1 MDMSDKENLEKHELL
16 SGYID
21 DQLSPRQA
29 TELKRLLNNNPQI
42 EAELKALEQQRN
54 LLRAMPKESAPEGMA
69 QDIKTALERR
79 FILDHNCR
87 HHDSAGRWGLVFRRL
102 AATAAMVLI
111 PMGMLG
117 IVVYSIVRQPQGAR
131 DSMPPISPIPP
142 IAANDPKPVP
152 LPDEGAALY
161 SALLQFQTRHPVQS
175 RDFIEKKIHTLGLMD
190 MTQIRPLSDRTS
202 YKITASRQYVVGL
215 IKDLQELWPQA
226 EKATYA
232 LLPGQGREAV
242 LVEGIDLKQTVDMLN
257 LTDIKKAAQLA
268 RTFTEQNNQR
278 NLSANPDG
286 SPLDNPSQ
294 PILAWD
300 VPPTEIEQDA
310 SDTIC
315 LVIEVLGL

>member
-1 MDMSDKENLEKHELL
+1 MSDKDNLEKHELL

-29 TELKRLLNNNPQI
+29 TELKRLLNNNPQMD
-42 EAELKALEQQRN
+42 AELKALEQQCN
-54 LLRAMPKESAPEGMA
+54 LLRALPKESAPEGMVE
-69 QDIKTALERR
+69 DIKIALERR
-79 FILDHNCR
+79 FILDYNCR
-87 HHDSAGRWGLVFRRL
+87 HQDSAGRWGLVFRRL

-111 PMGMLG
+111 PMGILG
-117 IVVYSIVRQPQGAR
+117 IVVYSIVRQPQTAQ
-131 DSMPPISPIPP
+131 DTMPAISPIPP
-142 IAANDPKPVP
+142 IATNVSNPVP
-152 LPDEGAALY
+152 LPEEGTAAY
-161 SALLQFQTRHPVQS
+161 SALLQFQTHHPVQS

-190 MTQIRPLSDRTS
+190 MTQIRALSDRTS

-215 IKDLQELWPQA
+215 IRDLQELWPQT

-232 LLPGQGREAV
+232 LLAGQGKDKV
-242 LVEGIDLKQTVDMLN
+242 LVEGIDFKQTLEMLN
-257 LTDIKKAAQLA
+257 LADFKTAAELAKA
-268 RTFTEQNNQR
+268 FTEQNSQR
-278 NLSANPDG
+278 DLAANPDG

-300 VPPTEIEQDA
+300 VRPAEIERDT